1 MVHSNSRVGKSEATG
16 PVGGAPRT
24 CTVYTRERGP
34 VNRFPITA
42 ARLRTLAATFV
53 LAMVAA
59 ALLVDYWAQEVLPG
73 SPIQLRILELR
84 LAFNR
89 GMAFSLGNSL
99 PVWVV
104 VAVTASITIGLA
116 VYGWRTAP
124 RAGPVT
130 TAALSL
136 ILAGALS
143 NVLDRLLDGAVTD
156 YFHTGWW
163 PTFNLADAYIT
174 CGVVLMFGAA
184 LFTREA
190 AGLRPTPAVPDS
202 TRS

>member
-1 MVHSNSRVGKSEATG
+1 MTPS
-16 PVGGAPRT
+16 
-24 CTVYTRERGP
+24 
-34 VNRFPITA
+34 PITA
-42 ARLRTLAATFV
+42 ARLRALAATLV
-53 LAMVAA
+53 LTLVAA
-59 ALLVDYWAQEVLPG
+59 ALVVDYWAQAALPD
-73 SPIQLRILELR
+73 SPIPLRILELR

-89 GMAFSLGNSL
+89 GMAFSMGNSL

-104 VAVTASITIGLA
+104 VAVTASITTGLA

-124 RAGPVT
+124 HAGPVT

-163 PTFNLADAYIT
+163 PTFNLADTYIT
-174 CGVVLMFGAA
+174 CGVVLMIGAA
-184 LFTREA
+184 LFTRETVSVT
-190 AGLRPTPAVPDS
+190 PQPAVPD
-202 TRS
+202 R